1 MNVFEILF
9 EEIAKYNAL
18 GSVMLIGDL
27 NARTGNL
34 TEKLVTDSSILDNE
48 LNCDFNSDAD
58 IQLNKRVNKDTSINT
73 YGRNLIQLLS
83 SCHMFILNGRT
94 LEIFLVILHVMFI
107 TGHHVLT

>member
-18 GSVMLIGDL
+18 GSVMLIDDL

-58 IQLNKRVNKDTSINT
+58 IQLNKRVNKENLYKYIREKLDTVI
-73 YGRNLIQLLS
+73 IILS
-83 SCHMFILNGRT
+83 YVYFKW
-94 LEIFLVILHVMFI
+94 
-107 TGHHVLT
+107 